1 MWDYLNSIHQLNST
15 GDGDD
20 NSVSDDSDNSKNEK
34 IIKKYRKKKKKRKKS
49 EHVDFV
55 GEKPKPKLFGNK
67 RRYKKRQLS

>member
-15 GDGDD
+15 GDVDD

-34 IIKKYRKKKKKRKKS
+34 IIKKYTKKKKRKTS
-49 EHVDFV
+49 DPVAVV
-55 GEKPKPKLFGNK
+55 GENPIPKLVGNK